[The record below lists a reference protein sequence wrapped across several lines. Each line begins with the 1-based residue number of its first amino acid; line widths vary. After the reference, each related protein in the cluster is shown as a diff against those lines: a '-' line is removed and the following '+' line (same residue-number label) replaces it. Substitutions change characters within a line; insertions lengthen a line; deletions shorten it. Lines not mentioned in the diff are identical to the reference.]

1 MIQDTL
7 RFGSRADFTLERY
20 ATRIERLNQRLLD
33 RASASYM
40 DADACHIAQ
49 WLEKYRDELFTFLSH
64 PEVPAAN
71 NHGEREFRPAVIW
84 RKVIQGTH
92 SERGAE
98 TQAGLMSILRTLKRR
113 GDNPI
118 TILVA
123 ALREYVRTGHLPP
136 FPPVIT
142 SEE

>member
-64 PEVPAAN
+64 PEVPPTN
-71 NHGEREFRPAVIW
+71 NHGEREIRSPVLI
-84 RKVIQGTH
+84 RKIMYGT
-92 SERGAE
+92 
-98 TQAGLMSILRTLKRR
+98 
-113 GDNPI
+113 
-118 TILVA
+118 A
-123 ALREYVRTGHLPP
+123 AIRVR
-136 FPPVIT
+136 
-142 SEE
+142 